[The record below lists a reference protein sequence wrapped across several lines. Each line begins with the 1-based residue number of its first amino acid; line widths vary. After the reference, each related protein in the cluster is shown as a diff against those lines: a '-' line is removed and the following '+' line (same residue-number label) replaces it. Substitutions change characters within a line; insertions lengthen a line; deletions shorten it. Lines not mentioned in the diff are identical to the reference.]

1 MYILITSMSIFHHL
15 LESYLSGCCDQFP
28 NQVRCRMGGCR
39 GPIVPSVHK
48 WQYRKAKGAYGLLI
62 AYGIELSYYC
72 ITQILI
78 SLNIFRVCCI
88 LLGATWFTVQQHLSM
103 HLITSRRTY
112 TGKDKFFFFFKEM
125 VMAFSYFGELL
136 RETSISSYNLW
147 PVCVSRHQVHCRL
160 WLDYWTQLCDVWST
174 PEWSN
179 SSRFWRGIF
188 LNTFKLVCSEII
200 VVLIWLQCDGKIIVW
215 FWLFLVFIFILSD
228 LSSWLTTQNSHAK
241 IYFYFPISAWLL
253 SLVLWIYL
261 HAITFNLIS
270 SLLGIHFHLPVILC
284 LKFSFEQ

>member
-112 TGKDKFFFFFKEM
+112 TGKDKFFFFLRRWLWHFHILGNYSEKLLFPHTIFGLC
-125 VMAFSYFGELL
+125 VCLDIRCTADCGWITGHSYVTYGPLL
-136 RETSISSYNLW
+136 NGAT
-147 PVCVSRHQVHCRL
+147 V
-160 WLDYWTQLCDVWST
+160 
-174 PEWSN
+174 
-179 SSRFWRGIF
+179 
-188 LNTFKLVCSEII
+188 
-200 VVLIWLQCDGKIIVW
+200 
-215 FWLFLVFIFILSD
+215 LVFEGV
-228 LSSWLTTQNSHAK
+228 
-241 IYFYFPISAWLL
+241 YF
-253 SLVLWIYL
+253 
-261 HAITFNLIS
+261 
-270 SLLGIHFHLPVILC
+270 
-284 LKFSFEQ
+284 